1 MTNWMRSLAQ
11 HFERMRS
18 KFPDDHLVVVFDI
31 DGTIVD
37 LRFLTQD
44 VLRWYDRAHG
54 TDHFRGLDPVEL
66 GFHEAQLPEFL
77 RRRGLT
83 SQEERRVLDWYAEK
97 SWTEHAF
104 LASHRPFRGV
114 LEVIRWL
121 QLQEHTS
128 VALNTGRS
136 ESMRQA
142 TLQSLNALGR
152 EFRVSFRNELLIMSP
167 TGDEGAI
174 AQGKAAGIEQLRAA
188 GFRVIA
194 MVDNEP
200 ANLRAVAAVDHDE
213 EILLLHADT
222 VFVSHRETS
231 PRRTVS
237 GTDYEVS
244 ELMDDRLP
252 RHIQFV
258 WRALNDRDRLE
269 RFLAS
274 NVQWGELDVRRD
286 PVTGDLIVR
295 PYDLGSTPLAACEEL
310 LQLDEALLM
319 LGEHEKGVKLH
330 VREGGSVLL
339 DLVSEVTRL
348 GFQPERLWFG
358 GRVDVLAAAG
368 FALLADR
375 LPSSLREAHA
385 DFLAPLALA
394 EPVIG
399 LQMIA
404 MLRGWGIDRV
414 SLSWNVGRKAE
425 LLEYLLDAGMGID
438 LRDLPDAEALL
449 SAVLLGPDSITAD
462 LQRQPVCVP
471 ARV

>member
-1 MTNWMRSLAQ
+1 MTNWMRLLAQ
-11 HFERMRS
+11 HFDRMR
-18 KFPDDHLVVVFDI
+18 FAYPDDDLVVVFDI

-44 VLRWYDRAHG
+44 VLRWYDQAHG
-54 TDHFRGLDPVEL
+54 TDHFRGLDPAEL
-66 GFHEAQLPEFL
+66 GFHGAQLPEFL
-77 RRRGLT
+77 RLRGL
-83 SQEERRVLDWYAEK
+83 SSPEQQRVLDWYAEK

-121 QLQEHTS
+121 QLQESMS

-136 ESMRQA
+136 ESMRTA

-152 EFRVSFRNELLIMSP
+152 EFRVSFRDELLIMSP
-167 TGDEGAI
+167 TGDEDAI
-174 AQGKAAGIEQLRAA
+174 AQGKADGIELLRAA
-188 GFRVIA
+188 GYRVIA

-200 ANLRAVAAVDHDE
+200 ANLQAVAMVDQAE

-231 PRRTVS
+231 PRRTIS

-244 ELMDDRLP
+244 QLMDDRLP

-258 WRALNDRDRLE
+258 WQALSDRDRLE

-274 NVQWGELDVRRD
+274 NVYWGELDVRRD

-295 PYDLGSTPLAACEEL
+295 RDDLGSTPLAAREEL
-310 LQLDEALLM
+310 LQLEEALM
-319 LGEHEKGVKLH
+319 LLREHDKGVKLH
-330 VREGGSVLL
+330 VCEGGSTLF
-339 DLVSEVTRL
+339 DLVSEVQRL
-348 GFQPERLWFG
+348 GPGAEQLWFG
-358 GRVDVLAAAG
+358 GRVDVLGATG

-375 LPSSLREAHA
+375 FPSSLREAQA
-385 DFLAPLALA
+385 EFLAPLALA
-394 EPVIG
+394 EPFIG
-399 LQMIA
+399 LQMVA
-404 MLRGWGIDRV
+404 MLQVWGIGRV
-414 SLSWNVGRKAE
+414 SLSWTVGRKAE
-425 LLEYLLDAGMGID
+425 LVEYLLDAGMGID
-438 LRDLPDAEALL
+438 LRDLPDGGALL

-462 LQRQPVCVP
+462 LQRPPVFLP